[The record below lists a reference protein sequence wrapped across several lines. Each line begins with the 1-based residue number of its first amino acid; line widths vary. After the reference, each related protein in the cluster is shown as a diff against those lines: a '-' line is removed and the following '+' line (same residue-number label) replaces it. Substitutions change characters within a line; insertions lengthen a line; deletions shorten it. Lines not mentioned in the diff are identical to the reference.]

1 MARIIGDVEVM
12 GVGVR
17 EFTIETWDT
26 ILLSL
31 SLRVTILVFD
41 PDLTILALLP
51 VAAAMLLAKAAGRW
65 VAGRTTASR
74 EANGSLTTAFQE
86 QLSGI
91 RVLRLF
97 GRSSVAV
104 RKVDEL
110 SGTYA
115 DANLSLVNLSSGL
128 RPVYTT
134 IMTAGVLL
142 VVWQSGH
149 NVFSGA
155 MTLGAFVA
163 YLELYLR
170 FVNRGFRVP
179 QMINSI
185 QAGTSA
191 YSRIKSL
198 LAQPPPLRYEP
209 PRASFHAGHMAG
221 INEPGP
227 QRPGVTSG
235 PVAVSVQGVTFSY
248 LAGSDPAL
256 RDISLN
262 ITAGSLVAITGPV
275 GSGKSAIAKALLELY
290 PLESGQVLLDG
301 IPLED
306 IPAAARVGYLG
317 QDLHLFSGTLRG
329 NILLGSVSFNGK
341 GTGTDTVLNSAISC
355 AVLEEDLQALH
366 AGLETEIGELGIR
379 VSSGQRERIALSG
392 AMAASAP
399 STPGSLILDDPFS
412 AVDIDAE
419 SKIIAGLRNLF
430 GPSAPSQQR
439 CAIVLFSHRLSAFP
453 QEDQVVVL
461 ENWSILEQR
470 THEELSETGGLYS
483 RIYQVSRRME
493 SPWVSYGPS

>member
-1 MARIIGDVEVM
+1 M
-12 GVGVR
+12 
-17 EFTIETWDT
+17 
-26 ILLSL
+26 
-31 SLRVTILVFD
+31 
-41 PDLTILALLP
+41 
-51 VAAAMLLAKAAGRW
+51 
-65 VAGRTTASR
+65 
-74 EANGSLTTAFQE
+74 
-86 QLSGI
+86 
-91 RVLRLF
+91 
-97 GRSSVAV
+97 
-104 RKVDEL
+104 
-110 SGTYA
+110 
-115 DANLSLVNLSSGL
+115 
-128 RPVYTT
+128 
-134 IMTAGVLL
+134 
-142 VVWQSGH
+142 WQGGH
-149 NVFSGA
+149 NVLSGA
-155 MTLGAFVA
+155 MSSGYFMA

-355 AVLEEDLQALH
+355 AVLEEDLQAFP

-379 VSSGQRERIALSG
+379 VSGGQRQRIALSR

-399 STPGSLILDDPFS
+399 STPGLLILDDPFS

-419 SKIIAGLRNLF
+419 SKIIAGLRTLF

-439 CAIVLFSHRLSAFP
+439 CTIVLFSHRLSAFP

-461 ENWSILEQR
+461 ANWTIL
-470 THEELSETGGLYS
+470 
-483 RIYQVSRRME
+483 
-493 SPWVSYGPS
+493 